1 MKEITLTFN
10 GISTK
15 LISDAEGLFNLNVLH
30 KASGGMKRHSSNY
43 WANNQ
48 QTIAFIQEIQ
58 NTGNPVLKVKRGK
71 GGGTYV
77 VEQLVYHYASW
88 ISPEMAWGYAA
99 VNIIHQF

>member
-1 MKEITLTFN
+1 M
-10 GISTK
+10 
-15 LISDAEGLFNLNVLH
+15 
-30 KASGGMKRHSSNY
+30 
-43 WANNQ
+43 
-48 QTIAFIQEIQ
+48 QEIQ